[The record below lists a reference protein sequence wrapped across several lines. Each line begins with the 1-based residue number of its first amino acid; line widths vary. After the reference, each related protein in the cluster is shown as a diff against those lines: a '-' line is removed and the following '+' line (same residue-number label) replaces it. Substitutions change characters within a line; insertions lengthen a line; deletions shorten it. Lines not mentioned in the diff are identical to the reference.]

1 MNLEKYFDK
10 HKDKTIFILGNSNE
24 LNELTEDQ
32 IKDLEEN
39 HVTIGV
45 NYSHMKIK
53 SNYMI
58 TGHMSHVV
66 YAKEYPNINNTI
78 FFQTYTNNPVFSGLE
93 NVETIFCDYGN
104 GDTMKKQ
111 PLRVEGCTNISI
123 SASHLAYL
131 MGASRVV
138 YLGFNQKNLLHFYDT
153 DIELR
158 EKILSN
164 IKNVRN
170 KLNLNQYS
178 PSVQRQKTSILHDYN
193 MHVGHMLPIEELQ
206 KRHWTSRP
214 NNVDNIKILTSMFDT
229 MKSNGIEVVSTCEE
243 SIMTDSGATYIP
255 IKDILNDK

>member
-10 HKDKTIFILGNSNE
+10 HKGDTIFVLGNSDE
-24 LNELTEDQ
+24 LNELSDEQ

-39 HVTIGV
+39 RVTIGV

-66 YAKEYPNINNTI
+66 YAEEYPNTGTI
-78 FFQTYTNNPVFSGLE
+78 FFQTYANNPVFSGFE

-111 PLRVEGCTNISI
+111 PFKVEGCANISI

-153 DIELR
+153 DVELR
-158 EKILSN
+158 DRILSN
-164 IKNVRN
+164 INNVRN
-170 KLNLNQYS
+170 KLNLNQYA
-178 PSVQRQKTSILHDYN
+178 PSVQRQKTSILHDYD

-214 NNVDNIKILTSMFDT
+214 NNSNNIKILTNMFDT
-229 MKSNGIEVVSTCEE
+229 MKNNGMEVVSTCEE
-243 SIMTDSGATYIP
+243 SIMTDSGAKYLP
-255 IKDILNDK
+255 INKILKNK